1 LGLDLP
7 GFISFAGPSIGA
19 GFLGHEFDPL
29 VLQNPGEAP
38 QNLTPFQELSGDRW
52 KQRRAV
58 LAEMDAD
65 FAKRTGDHQVVSRD
79 AIFNR
84 AVKMMQTPQVKA
96 FEISS
101 EPEAVK
107 KAYGDSSFGRGCL
120 AARRLVE
127 KGVPFVEVTLDGWD
141 THQNNF
147 DKTTKL
153 MQMLDPG
160 IATLLKE
167 LSERKL
173 LDSTIVL
180 CMGEFGRTPTI
191 NSNEGRDHYPAA
203 WSAMLA
209 GGGIRA
215 GIVHGETDAE
225 GRKVV
230 RDAMTVPDL
239 FSTVSSRLGL
249 DPTTSEI
256 TPRGRPISVTEDG
269 KIVNALIA

>member
-1 LGLDLP
+1 
-7 GFISFAGPSIGA
+7 
-19 GFLGHEFDPL
+19 
-29 VLQNPGEAP
+29 
-38 QNLTPFQELSGDRW
+38 
-52 KQRRAV
+52 
-58 LAEMDAD
+58 
-65 FAKRTGDHQVVSRD
+65 
-79 AIFNR
+79 
-84 AVKMMQTPQVKA
+84 
-96 FEISS
+96 
-101 EPEAVK
+101 
-107 KAYGDSSFGRGCL
+107 
-120 AARRLVE
+120 
-127 KGVPFVEVTLDGWD
+127 
-141 THQNNF
+141 
-147 DKTTKL
+147 
-153 MQMLDPG
+153 MLDPG

-239 FSTVSSRLGL
+239 LSTVSSRLGL